1 MIRVAVKA
9 LNIQKRKIA
18 DMAIVV
24 FTIASIIIIFAEYL
38 YPLSENQRW
47 TLYIFDLFVTF
58 ILAVDFYSRIKT
70 SDNRLKYVI
79 AHWYEFPAMIPLI
92 VYGFADTSIVVQ
104 ETIRTT
110 RFIALFRLVRL
121 YNLAQMVKGNEIIL
135 LASLAVV
142 TVIFGGFG
150 IYITESQSS
159 DRHVNIRNLNDA
171 IWWALETMTTVAYG
185 EFYPVTPVG
194 RIISLVLMFA
204 AIGIIWEVIAM
215 ITSKRVEMRMK
226 RAKVGIVEETKSL
239 IKGKIDDIEKLNKT
253 ELESLIHM
261 IRSLNNGVSSN

>member
-1 MIRVAVKA
+1 MIRVDVKS
-9 LNIQKRKIA
+9 LNLQKSKIFN
-18 DMAIVV
+18 MVVVV

-38 YPLSENQRW
+38 YPLSETQRW
-47 TLYIFDLFVTF
+47 ILYVFDLFVTAM
-58 ILAVDFYSRIKT
+58 LAIDFYSRVKT
-70 SDNRLKYVI
+70 SDNRLRYVI
-79 AHWYEFPAMIPLI
+79 SHWYEFPAMIPLI
-92 VYGFADTSIVVQ
+92 VYGFADLSPVVQ

-135 LASLAVV
+135 LSSLAVV

-159 DRHVNIRNLNDA
+159 DRHVNITNLNDA

-185 EFYPVTPVG
+185 EFYPVTPIG

-215 ITSKRVEMRMK
+215 ITSKRVEMRIK

-239 IKGKIDDIEKLNKT
+239 IKGKIDDIEQLNKT
-253 ELESLIHM
+253 ELESLIRM
-261 IRSLNNGVSSN
+261 IRSLNNGV

>member
-24 FTIASIIIIFAEYL
+24 FTIASIIIIFADYL

-47 TLYIFDLFVTF
+47 TLYIFDLFVTS

-92 VYGFADTSIVVQ
+92 VYGFADTSLVVQ
-104 ETIRTT
+104 ETIKTT

-159 DRHVNIRNLNDA
+159 DRHVNIRTLNDA

-194 RIISLVLMFA
+194 RMISLVLMFA

-215 ITSKRVEMRMK
+215 ITSKRVETRMK

-253 ELESLIHM
+253 ELDSLIHM